1 MSAALDPEER
11 RRRRAERRAD
21 RLTLLAS
28 GPPSPCISVCQIDN
42 KTGYCLGCRRTLDEI
57 TNWGSMTDEQ
67 QAAVLAQLPGRRPA
81 PSSDV
86 AEVPAAPL
94 A

>member
-1 MSAALDPEER
+1 MDGDKR
-11 RRRRAERRAD
+11 
-21 RLTLLAS
+21 
-28 GPPSPCISVCQIDN
+28 
-42 KTGYCLGCRRTLDEI
+42 YCLGCRRTLDEI